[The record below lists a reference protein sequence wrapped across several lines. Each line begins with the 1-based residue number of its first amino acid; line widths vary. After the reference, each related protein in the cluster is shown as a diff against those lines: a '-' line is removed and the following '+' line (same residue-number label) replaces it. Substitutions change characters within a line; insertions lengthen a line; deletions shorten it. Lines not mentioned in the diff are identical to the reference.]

1 MSFKGYFRN
10 ILTPSGFVSV
20 GAIPF
25 KVSMEAV
32 VFLYFTGF

>member
-10 ILTPSGFVSV
+10 ILTPSAFVLV
-20 GAIPF
+20 GTIPF
-25 KVSMEAV
+25 KVLMEAI